1 MVVWG
6 GEGVTVP
13 SRASYVNSLH
23 VRTTVQY
30 GLGQLGLS
38 RKLAK
43 CKRNFSFSLAPQTSE
58 TQNTK
63 RACSHFSS
71 TVLSTAVITGP
82 GSLNSLMASARC
94 NRLHLETDI
103 GAISCPRPIHL
114 IGRQQLS

>member
-13 SRASYVNSLH
+13 SRASYVTRYTLGL
-23 VRTTVQY
+23 QY